1 VDAATNG
8 RLQARIRAMN
18 GVLRD
23 FAAREPRARLV
34 ETTGLLNPEDLEDAY
49 GHLRKSGYHKVQQ
62 ALEAALGAVV
72 REGDRG
78 GA

>member
-1 VDAATNG
+1 
-8 RLQARIRAMN
+8 
-18 GVLRD
+18 
-23 FAAREPRARLV
+23 V